1 MSNKEELND
10 ALDKANKSI
19 KQLAAMIEVFANDD
33 GRRDWALDTE
43 AWYVETFSML
53 AKQAE
58 TDVNNMY
65 QYV

>member
-1 MSNKEELND
+1 MSNIEELND

-53 AKQAE
+53 
-58 TDVNNMY
+58 
-65 QYV
+65 